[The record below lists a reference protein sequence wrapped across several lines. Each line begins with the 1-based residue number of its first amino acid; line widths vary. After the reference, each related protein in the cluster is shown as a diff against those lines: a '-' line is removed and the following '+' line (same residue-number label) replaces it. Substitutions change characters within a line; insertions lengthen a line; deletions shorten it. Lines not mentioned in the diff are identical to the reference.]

1 VIVDVEVIFVDLAR
15 LDLQVP
21 VLILAD
27 GGQDAR
33 RFPCF
38 DDGDH
43 LIRLRSAKQGLDEI
57 VASIAGTFL
66 DFYLPLPAT
75 FAIDS
80 GPRCGT
86 SWQFR
91 AAHHRA
97 AHRVDMAV
105 RPEEPDDSLWRLEGL
120 DDGV

>member
-1 VIVDVEVIFVDLAR
+1 
-15 LDLQVP
+15 VP

-38 DDGDH
+38 DVGDH

-57 VASIAGTFL
+57 VASIAGIFL

-80 GPRCGT
+80 GPRSGIG
-86 SWQFR
+86 WQFR

-105 RPEEPDDSLWRLEGL
+105 RPEEPDDSLWLLEGL